1 MMVEDGGNEYSGGGV
16 MSDSRFGCIV
26 ACVCLAFSMSG
37 KRTLTLFA
45 HSHSF
50 AYV

>member
-16 MSDSRFGCIV
+16 MS
-26 ACVCLAFSMSG
+26 VCLAFSMSG

-50 AYV
+50 SYV